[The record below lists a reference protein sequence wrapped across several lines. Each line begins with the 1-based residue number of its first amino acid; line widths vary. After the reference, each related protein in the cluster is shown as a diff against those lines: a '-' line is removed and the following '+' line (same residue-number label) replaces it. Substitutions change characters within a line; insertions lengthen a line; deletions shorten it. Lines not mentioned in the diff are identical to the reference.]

1 MILFIVILLA
11 VCIVLFFLT
20 QVIMLYKDKDLTRKD
35 FTISGMMENL
45 KEDDIAHNRKSASSE
60 FIKLIRKICK
70 KKK

>member
-1 MILFIVILLA
+1 MILFIIILLV
-11 VCIVLFFLT
+11 VCTVLFFLT

-35 FTISGMMENL
+35 FTISGMMKNL
-45 KEDDIAHNRKSASSE
+45 KEDDIAHNRKTASSE

>member
-1 MILFIVILLA
+1 MILFIIILLV
-11 VCIVLFFLT
+11 VCTVLFLLT
-20 QVIMLYKDKDLTRKD
+20 QMIMLYKDKDLTRKD

-45 KEDDIAHNRKSASSE
+45 KEDDIAHNRKPASSE

>member
-1 MILFIVILLA
+1 MILFIIILLV
-11 VCIVLFFLT
+11 VCTVLFFLT

-45 KEDDIAHNRKSASSE
+45 KEDDIVHNRKPASSE